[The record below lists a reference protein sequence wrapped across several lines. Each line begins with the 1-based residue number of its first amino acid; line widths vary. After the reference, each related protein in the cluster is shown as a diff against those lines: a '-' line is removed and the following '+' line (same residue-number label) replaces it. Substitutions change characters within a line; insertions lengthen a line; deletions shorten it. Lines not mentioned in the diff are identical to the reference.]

1 MSDTEIPLWRRCEN
15 AWAAFLSGHG
25 FVVTRLADAHG
36 RDGEEKAP
44 LMQMGDRFFRAP
56 DILSMANGV
65 AEYWE
70 VKQRN
75 SAIVDRNTGR
85 SEYWVTY
92 EAFSD
97 YFQIARLS
105 GTRVWIILHDAEFF
119 ARTGKWLQ
127 ADIVDVF
134 RNGRRELR
142 KRGGGGEVNAWV
154 WDADAMTVVDGPP
167 VDGPNGD
174 NPVFVQEGA
183 PEPDDD
189 ALLEMIEQELRGR
202 TSDDPAPRLPAD
214 VPAGVV
220 DLMRENSRY
229 ALEVLCRK
237 LGLPSVPRYSV
248 MRIGLDG
255 VDTDELLGLMHYG
268 IRVFLLSGREMV
280 TSLDPEWIEA
290 CLQSRLLER
299 AVVDGAEE
307 SGTWVVDGDISP
319 DQDAIAGRAGPTH
332 NFNRGQYTI
341 VHSPI
346 DHDILVRAGAGTG
359 KTETMAERIMFL
371 LATSSH
377 HPDPRDPEHVFHLR
391 VDEIAL
397 VTFTRD
403 AAREMRERIARTM
416 MLRQRLCTNCVL
428 PTIAW
433 LLELSNTEIETISAY
448 SKKLL
453 QREGSRV
460 GIGPG
465 FRVGELTMDFRRA
478 LDEALSPHLDALID
492 PSNANDLPAAHEF
505 RDHAE
510 FLWDK
515 LAGNGF
521 SPLAAALGPTSSTI
535 DWGTP
540 PADLVGKV
548 SVILRQAIAAAATRF
563 GDVCTRN
570 QTIPVSELVA
580 TAARAVAAAGSALRR
595 PPRYLFIDEF
605 QDTDI
610 EQIGMF
616 MDIRRNTGTRLFV
629 VGDEKQGIYR
639 FRGAQG
645 NAFKELEKEAKNST
659 PPVVLHKRKLTM
671 NFRSGSRLLDSMHPH
686 FMSWGNNGHLEY
698 GSKTRLV
705 AARGPAASK
714 SVSVRTLPAAKTP
727 GFVVTTTN
735 AWLKAHPGPRETVA
749 ILCRSN
755 SQVHKYQAALRAAG
769 IQCEIRIGGDFYRTP
784 VVHEVRVLFEA
795 VLDPDDDAALLEL
808 SETRWFPGLVAMIAP
823 PDLSADEHRV
833 WGAALG
839 PMKSWSE
846 RLATL
851 PATGSFAR
859 EDLDALRVR
868 VRALATLLA
877 KKPVLGW
884 LMDCDVWMQP
894 RWNLLPGE
902 TPADA
907 ERLRYARGFDH
918 LVTLLDQSFG
928 DAPISPHRLL
938 EWLRLKI
945 ATDQSQDEPDPE
957 PAADG
962 DDAEKNVVRVT
973 VLTVHKAKGLEFDRV
988 IIPETGLTFEDER
1001 HDRIVAIVP
1010 ANGRPRLLWRWTP
1023 KSGKEVTNVGPA
1035 DQNLW
1040 GRERS
1045 EKIREEARLLYVAM
1059 TRAREE
1065 LEIVVR
1071 HARDVVD
1078 PADPR
1083 SWSEL
1088 IGMKGGT

>member
-1 MSDTEIPLWRRCEN
+1 M
-15 AWAAFLSGHG
+15 
-25 FVVTRLADAHG
+25 
-36 RDGEEKAP
+36 
-44 LMQMGDRFFRAP
+44 
-56 DILSMANGV
+56 
-65 AEYWE
+65 
-70 VKQRN
+70 
-75 SAIVDRNTGR
+75 
-85 SEYWVTY
+85 
-92 EAFSD
+92 
-97 YFQIARLS
+97 
-105 GTRVWIILHDAEFF
+105 
-119 ARTGKWLQ
+119 
-127 ADIVDVF
+127 
-134 RNGRRELR
+134 
-142 KRGGGGEVNAWV
+142 
-154 WDADAMTVVDGPP
+154 
-167 VDGPNGD
+167 
-174 NPVFVQEGA
+174 
-183 PEPDDD
+183 
-189 ALLEMIEQELRGR
+189 
-202 TSDDPAPRLPAD
+202 
-214 VPAGVV
+214 
-220 DLMRENSRY
+220 
-229 ALEVLCRK
+229 
-237 LGLPSVPRYSV
+237 
-248 MRIGLDG
+248 
-255 VDTDELLGLMHYG
+255 
-268 IRVFLLSGREMV
+268 
-280 TSLDPEWIEA
+280 
-290 CLQSRLLER
+290 
-299 AVVDGAEE
+299 VDGAEE

-448 SKKLL
+448 SKKL

-727 GFVVTTTN
+727 RVRGDHHQCVVEGPPRTPRDRCDPVPLEFPGSQVPGSASRGWDPVRDPDRRGLLPDTGG
-735 AWLKAHPGPRETVA
+735 ARSARAVRGGPRPRRR
-749 ILCRSN
+749 CRI
-755 SQVHKYQAALRAAG
+755 A
-769 IQCEIRIGGDFYRTP
+769 
-784 VVHEVRVLFEA
+784 RVER
-795 VLDPDDDAALLEL
+795 DPMV
-808 SETRWFPGLVAMIAP
+808 PG
-823 PDLSADEHRV
+823 SR
-833 WGAALG
+833 
-839 PMKSWSE
+839 
-846 RLATL
+846 
-851 PATGSFAR
+851 
-859 EDLDALRVR
+859 
-868 VRALATLLA
+868 
-877 KKPVLGW
+877 
-884 LMDCDVWMQP
+884 
-894 RWNLLPGE
+894 
-902 TPADA
+902 
-907 ERLRYARGFDH
+907 
-918 LVTLLDQSFG
+918 
-928 DAPISPHRLL
+928 
-938 EWLRLKI
+938 
-945 ATDQSQDEPDPE
+945 
-957 PAADG
+957 
-962 DDAEKNVVRVT
+962 
-973 VLTVHKAKGLEFDRV
+973 
-988 IIPETGLTFEDER
+988 R
-1001 HDRIVAIVP
+1001 HDRSA
-1010 ANGRPRLLWRWTP
+1010 GSLR
-1023 KSGKEVTNVGPA
+1023 
-1035 DQNLW
+1035 
-1040 GRERS
+1040 
-1045 EKIREEARLLYVAM
+1045 
-1059 TRAREE
+1059 
-1065 LEIVVR
+1065 
-1071 HARDVVD
+1071 
-1078 PADPR
+1078 
-1083 SWSEL
+1083 
-1088 IGMKGGT
+1088 